1 MFQLQALALSV
12 KVKNDPSSHKLTK
25 LFLLFVAFAPFS
37 RQVLHFFFFFL
48 SLLAF
53 AAKDFCRIPPNQKR
67 ASLINTIYKPK

>member
-25 LFLLFVAFAPFS
+25 LFLLFVAFAPFC
-37 RQVLHFFFFFL
+37 RQVLHFFFFL

-67 ASLINTIYKPK
+67 VSLINTIYKPK